1 MSDVDSQLR
10 RYAHMIQRKEG
21 YVGKQAM
28 NIELPEREERETLK
42 EVCECRKGK

>member
-10 RYAHMIQRKEG
+10 RYAHVIQLKED

-28 NIELPEREERETLK
+28 NIELPGK
-42 EVCECRKGK
+42 EKRGRP